1 MMKKSITILFVLL
14 LNFAI
19 CHLEA
24 SAQINMYSLTTLGY
38 TFLDNDS
45 AINTMHRNDDPFNPL
60 RVSLFMDKWI
70 TEDVGVFLE
79 FLWDAGSTPTFMATK
94 PRINGAYAVLSPLE
108 TELVRFKIGY
118 MPLPFGTWAPRTY
131 PDRNPL
137 VGIPLMQHYITSLK
151 SNKLAQNT
159 DELRTWRDEDGFL
172 TIAYDACW
180 PYGVEVFGFF
190 SDYEYSLAIT
200 KESMS
205 NPGAFSNDGAQ
216 IIARLGARPLWGLRL
231 GISGGYSSYLS
242 EGATGIPKGTDL
254 ESVNQKIIGFDF
266 HYSFAHTNIYS
277 EVIRNWWENPNLEKD
292 LGCSSWY
299 IEANQTLLPG
309 LYAAIRIDQLLF
321 DNFTDSTQNSFHW
334 DYNVTRI
341 ESGFGYNFNKDVLFK
356 LVWQHNDIEDQDT
369 VELVCTQFVFKL

>member
-1 MMKKSITILFVLL
+1 MFVLL
-14 LNFAI
+14 LISAI
-19 CHLEA
+19 CQLEA
-24 SAQINMYSLTTLGY
+24 SAQINIYSLTTLGY

-45 AINTMHRNDDPFNPL
+45 NINTMHRNDDPFNPV

-70 TEDVGVFLE
+70 TEDIGVFLE
-79 FLWDAGSTPTFMATK
+79 FLWDAGKTPTFMTTK

-137 VGIPLMQHYITSLK
+137 VGIPLMQHYLTSLK
-151 SNKLAQNT
+151 GNNLAQNT

-205 NPGAFSNDGAQ
+205 NPGAFTNDGAQ
-216 IIARLGARPLWGLRL
+216 IIGRFGARPLWGLRL

-242 EGATGIPKGTDL
+242 EDATGIPKGTAL
-254 ESVNQKIIGFDF
+254 ESVNQKIIGFDI

-277 EVIRNWWENPNLEKD
+277 EVIRNLWENPNLDKD

-321 DNFTDSTQNSFHW
+321 DSFTDSAQDSFHW

-369 VELVCTQFVFKL
+369 VDLVCTQFVFKL